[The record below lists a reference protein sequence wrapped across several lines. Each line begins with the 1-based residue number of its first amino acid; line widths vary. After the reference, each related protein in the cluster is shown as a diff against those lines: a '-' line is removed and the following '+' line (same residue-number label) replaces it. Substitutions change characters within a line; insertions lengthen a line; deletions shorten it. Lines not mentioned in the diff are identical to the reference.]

1 MMKILFVM
9 QLPPPL
15 HGVSAFNEMV
25 REMVVDN
32 TDYQYKIIANNYN
45 KSISE
50 LEGFNWRKILILLK
64 KYFELIYLIFIF
76 RPNKAYFVISPHG
89 AAFYRDLIFITTL
102 KLARV
107 KLVYHLHGK
116 GIAEKSVFLQK
127 IFRFCF
133 KNADLIC
140 LSPLL
145 AKDVENVAQCASIS
159 IVMNGVHAELVDLE
173 RLQLEKSSIV
183 DGTRP
188 VRIAMLSNLQWFKG
202 VDYFLHLAKAL
213 LQTRTDVEF
222 HLAGPFT
229 ATFTGDDYADFQRDL
244 GDLAE
249 RFIYHGALYNSE
261 KDRFMSAMDILVHPT
276 RNDALPLVI
285 IEALAAGLMVVAT
298 PQGGIPDL
306 LADLVGSEV
315 VVPEKITQA
324 VENLLEQKDQFATF
338 AAASRARYLARHTQQ
353 AFMANLQKVLVK

>member
-1 MMKILFVM
+1 MKILLLV

-15 HGVSAFNEMV
+15 HGVSLCNEIV
-25 REMVVDN
+25 KELCFSSSSFESE
-32 TDYQYKIIANNYN
+32 IIVTNYSSN
-45 KSISE
+45 ISE
-50 LEGFNWRKILILLK
+50 LTKFSLRKIFVMLQ
-64 KYFELIYLIFIF
+64 KYFELIYLIFTF
-76 RPNKAYFVISPHG
+76 RPDKAYFVISPHG

-116 GIAEKSVFLQK
+116 GIAEKSFFLQN

-133 KNADLIC
+133 NNADLIC

-145 AKDVENVAQCASIS
+145 AKDVENVAQHASIS

-173 RLQLEKSSIV
+173 WLQLEKSSIV

-229 ATFTGDDYADFQRDL
+229 ATFTSDDYADFQRDL

-315 VVPEKITQA
+315 VAPERITQA
-324 VENLLEQKDQFATF
+324 VENLLKQKDQFATF

-353 AFMANLQKVLVK
+353 AFMVNLQKVLVK